1 MAAWHSGQRSGSGER
16 DAMREEAPV
25 SMPRSVADNDR
36 RAWKELQAERD
47 ALAAR
52 LAEAERLLRIAALDD
67 GEGPHMFG
75 QDAWD
80 DLQIFLGTADSAPA
94 VDPERVEIAR
104 CPRCGGLPR
113 PTLMGR
119 TICDRCGGLDVPQP
133 PSPTVLRQIEALN
146 ADSTTAG
153 RE

>member
-1 MAAWHSGQRSGSGER
+1 M
-16 DAMREEAPV
+16 
-25 SMPRSVADNDR
+25 NDYETT
-36 RAWKELQAERD
+36 ALFLQKQVLALQLERD

-52 LAEAERLLRIAALDD
+52 LAEAERLLHKCTD
-67 GEGPHMFG
+67 GNGPYVLG
-75 QDAWD
+75 ADTWVDITQ
-80 DLQIFLGTADSAPA
+80 FLGTADSAPA

>member
-1 MAAWHSGQRSGSGER
+1 MSTVR
-16 DAMREEAPV
+16 P
-25 SMPRSVADNDR
+25 
-36 RAWKELQAERD
+36 
-47 ALAAR
+47 
-52 LAEAERLLRIAALDD
+52 
-67 GEGPHMFG
+67 
-75 QDAWD
+75 
-80 DLQIFLGTADSAPA
+80 ADSAPA